1 MYNTPS
7 MEKLSKET
15 SVEEL
20 LAKYPS
26 LSKTFIEYGLPCM
39 VCGEPFWG
47 TIEELGNQYGK
58 NTIQLVN
65 MLDKALKD
73 TDEKT

>member
-1 MYNTPS
+1 
-7 MEKLSKET
+7 MEKLCKET

-26 LSKTFIEYGLPCM
+26 LSKTFIQYGLPCM

-58 NTIQLVN
+58 NIIQLLNV
-65 MLDKALKD
+65 LDKAIKD
-73 TDEKT
+73 TNEKA

>member
-1 MYNTPS
+1 MV
-7 MEKLSKET
+7 KLSKEI

-26 LSKTFIEYGLPCM
+26 LSKTFIEHGLPCM

-58 NTIQLVN
+58 NITQLVD
-65 MLDKALKD
+65 MLDKAIKD
-73 TDEKT
+73 INEKT